1 MPANSRPRE
10 ILRNAAVRQG
20 RRLEYFTV
28 GWNLIEAAV
37 ALGAGLF
44 AGSIALIG
52 FGIDSLIETSSGAVL
67 LWRLQEG
74 EKGEKRERMA
84 LKLVG
89 LSLLALAAY
98 VAVDAVKGLIQKQP
112 PEESLVGI
120 ILAAVSLVVM
130 PLLAWAKR
138 KVAAK
143 LNSQALVA
151 DSRQTDICAYLS
163 AILLVGLSL
172 NALFGWWWADPVAAL
187 AMVPI
192 IVKEGLEALRGE
204 ACEDCYPS
212 LSVAPTKCPADCTGS
227 EKETLYRHD
236 SRSDSPGMIE

>member
-1 MPANSRPRE
+1 METQVIRRDE
-10 ILRNAAVRQG
+10 AVRQG
-20 RRLEYFTV
+20 RLLEYFTV

-37 ALGAGLF
+37 ALGAGIF

-74 EKGEKRERMA
+74 EEGEKRERMA

-89 LSLLALAAY
+89 ISLLALAAY
-98 VAVDAVKGLIQKQP
+98 VAIDAAKGLIQKES
-112 PEESLVGI
+112 PEKSLVGI

-138 KVAAK
+138 RVAAR

-151 DSRQTDICAYLS
+151 DSHQTDICAYLS
-163 AILLVGLSL
+163 AILLVGLGL
-172 NALFGWWWADPVAAL
+172 NVLFGWWWADPVAAL

-204 ACEDCYPS
+204 ACEDCHPS
-212 LSVAPTKCPADCTGS
+212 LSAPPSPCSEDCKRS
-227 EKETLYRHD
+227 ERE
-236 SRSDSPGMIE
+236 

>member
-1 MPANSRPRE
+1 MEAQVIRRDES
-10 ILRNAAVRQG
+10 VRQG

-44 AGSIALIG
+44 AASIALIG
-52 FGIDSLIETSSGAVL
+52 FGIDSLIETSSGAIL
-67 LWRLQEG
+67 LWRLKEGKEG
-74 EKGEKRERMA
+74 EQRERMA

-89 LSLLALAAY
+89 ISLLALAAY
-98 VAVDAVKGLIQKQP
+98 VAIDATKGLILKES

-120 ILAAVSLVVM
+120 LLAAVSLIVM

-138 KVAAK
+138 RVAAN

-151 DSRQTDICAYLS
+151 DSHQTDICAYLS
-163 AILLVGLSL
+163 AILLVGLGL
-172 NALFGWWWADPVAAL
+172 NALFGWWWADPIAAL

-192 IVKEGLEALRGE
+192 IVKEGLEALRG
-204 ACEDCYPS
+204 
-212 LSVAPTKCPADCTGS
+212 LSCAEESKGG
-227 EKETLYRHD
+227 R
-236 SRSDSPGMIE
+236 

>member
-1 MPANSRPRE
+1 METQVIRRDE
-10 ILRNAAVRQG
+10 AVRQG

-37 ALGAGLF
+37 AIGAGVF

-52 FGIDSLIETSSGAVL
+52 FGIDSLIETSSGAIL

-74 EKGEKRERMA
+74 EEGEKRERRA

-89 LSLLALAAY
+89 VSLLGLAAY
-98 VAVDAVKGLIQKQP
+98 VAIDATKGLILKDH
-112 PEESLVGI
+112 PEESLIGI

-138 KVAAK
+138 RVAAR
-143 LNSQALVA
+143 LNSRALVA
-151 DSRQTDICAYLS
+151 DSHQTDICAYLS
-163 AILLVGLSL
+163 AILLVGLGL
-172 NALFGWWWADPVAAL
+172 NAILGWWWADPVAAL
-187 AMVPI
+187 AMLPI

-204 ACEDCYPS
+204 ACED
-212 LSVAPTKCPADCTGS
+212 GS
-227 EKETLYRHD
+227 EGCR
-236 SRSDSPGMIE
+236 RSGGGVRSGK

>member
-1 MPANSRPRE
+1 LKNAPSRLQWYNPIME
-10 ILRNAAVRQG
+10 IQARPQEVIRDAAVRQG

-37 ALGAGLF
+37 ALGAGFF

-74 EKGEKRERMA
+74 EEGEKRERMA

-89 LSLLALAAY
+89 ISLLALAVY
-98 VAVDAVKGLIQKQP
+98 VAIDATKSLILKEP
-112 PEESLVGI
+112 PGESLVGM
-120 ILAAVSLVVM
+120 ILAAVSLIVM

-143 LNSQALVA
+143 LSSQALVA
-151 DSRQTDICAYLS
+151 DSHQTDICAYLS
-163 AILLVGLSL
+163 AILLVGLGL
-172 NALFGWWWADPVAAL
+172 NALFDWWWADPVAAL

-204 ACEDCYPS
+204 ACEDCHPS
-212 LSVAPTKCPADCTGS
+212 LSATPPKCSADCSGG
-227 EKETLYRHD
+227 EKE
-236 SRSDSPGMIE
+236 

>member
-1 MPANSRPRE
+1 ME
-10 ILRNAAVRQG
+10 IQAQPQEAIRDAAIRQG

-74 EKGEKRERMA
+74 EEGEKRERMA

-89 LSLLALAAY
+89 ISLMALAVY
-98 VAVDAVKGLIQKQP
+98 VAIDATKGLILKEP

-120 ILAAVSLVVM
+120 ILAAVSLIVM

-151 DSRQTDICAYLS
+151 DSHQTDICAYLS
-163 AILLVGLSL
+163 AILLVGLGV
-172 NALFGWWWADPVAAL
+172 NALFGWWWADPVSAL

-204 ACEDCYPS
+204 ACEECHPS
-212 LSVAPTKCPADCTGS
+212 LSVAPPKCSADCSGG
-227 EKETLYRHD
+227 EKE
-236 SRSDSPGMIE
+236 

>member
-1 MPANSRPRE
+1 MEAQVIRRDE
-10 ILRNAAVRQG
+10 AVRQG

-74 EKGEKRERMA
+74 EEGEKRERMA

-89 LSLLALAAY
+89 ISLLVLAAY
-98 VAVDAVKGLIQKQP
+98 VAIDAAKGLILQEP
-112 PEESLVGI
+112 PERSLVGI
-120 ILAAVSLVVM
+120 ILAAVSLGVM

-138 KVAAK
+138 RVAAK
-143 LNSQALVA
+143 LSSQALVA
-151 DSRQTDICAYLS
+151 DSHQTDICAYLS
-163 AILLVGLSL
+163 AILLVGLGL
-172 NALFGWWWADPVAAL
+172 NALFGWWWADPIAAL

-192 IVKEGLEALRGE
+192 IVKDGLEALRGE
-204 ACEDCYPS
+204 ACEGC
-212 LSVAPTKCPADCTGS
+212 S
-227 EKETLYRHD
+227 EKGERGMGV
-236 SRSDSPGMIE
+236 RSGK

>member
-1 MPANSRPRE
+1 ME
-10 ILRNAAVRQG
+10 IQAQPQEAIRDAAVRQG

-37 ALGAGLF
+37 ALGAGFF

-74 EKGEKRERMA
+74 EEGEKRERMA

-89 LSLLALAAY
+89 ISLMALAVY
-98 VAVDAVKGLIQKQP
+98 VAIDATKGLILKEP

-120 ILAAVSLVVM
+120 ILAAVSLIVM

-151 DSRQTDICAYLS
+151 DSHQTDICAYLS
-163 AILLVGLSL
+163 AILLVGLGV
-172 NALFGWWWADPVAAL
+172 NALFGWWWADPVSAL

-204 ACEDCYPS
+204 ACEECHPS
-212 LSVAPTKCPADCTGS
+212 LSVAPPKCSADCSGG
-227 EKETLYRHD
+227 EKE
-236 SRSDSPGMIE
+236 

>member
-1 MPANSRPRE
+1 VPANSQPQEIPRD
-10 ILRNAAVRQG
+10 AVVRQG

-74 EKGEKRERMA
+74 EEGEKRERMA

-89 LSLLALAAY
+89 ISLLALAAY
-98 VAVDAVKGLIQKQP
+98 VAIDATKGLILREP
-112 PEESLVGI
+112 PERSLVGI

-130 PLLAWAKR
+130 PLLARAKR
-138 KVAAK
+138 RVAAK

-151 DSRQTDICAYLS
+151 DSHQTDICAYLS
-163 AILLVGLSL
+163 AILLVGLGL
-172 NALFGWWWADPVAAL
+172 NGLFGWWWADPIAAL

-204 ACEDCYPS
+204 SCLEEC
-212 LSVAPTKCPADCTGS
+212 KKS
-227 EKETLYRHD
+227 EER
-236 SRSDSPGMIE
+236 

>member
-1 MPANSRPRE
+1 ME
-10 ILRNAAVRQG
+10 IQAQPQEAIRDAAVRQG

-74 EKGEKRERMA
+74 EEGEKRERMA

-89 LSLLALAAY
+89 ISLMALAVY
-98 VAVDAVKGLIQKQP
+98 VAIDAIKGLILKEP

-120 ILAAVSLVVM
+120 ILAAVSLIVM

-151 DSRQTDICAYLS
+151 DSHQTDICAYLS
-163 AILLVGLSL
+163 AILLVGLGV
-172 NALFGWWWADPVAAL
+172 NALFGWWWADPVSAL

-204 ACEDCYPS
+204 ACEECHPS
-212 LSVAPTKCPADCTGS
+212 LSVAPPKCSADCSGV
-227 EKETLYRHD
+227 EKE
-236 SRSDSPGMIE
+236 

>member
-1 MPANSRPRE
+1 MVFMPNSHSQE
-10 ILRNAAVRQG
+10 ILRDAAVRQG

-28 GWNLIEAAV
+28 GWNLIEAVV
-37 ALGAGLF
+37 ALGAGFF

-74 EKGEKRERMA
+74 EEGEKRERMA

-89 LSLLALAAY
+89 ISLLALAAY
-98 VAVDAVKGLIQKQP
+98 VAIDAVKGLIQKEP
-112 PEESLVGI
+112 PEESWVGI
-120 ILAAVSLVVM
+120 ALAVVSLGVM

-138 KVAAK
+138 KVADK

-151 DSRQTDICAYLS
+151 DSHQTDICAYLS
-163 AILLVGLSL
+163 AILLVGLTL

-187 AMVPI
+187 GMLPI

-204 ACEDCYPS
+204 ACEESRLS
-212 LSVAPTKCPADCTGS
+212 LSSTPPHCRADCNGS
-227 EKETLYRHD
+227 DKK
-236 SRSDSPGMIE
+236 

>member
-1 MPANSRPRE
+1 
-10 ILRNAAVRQG
+10 
-20 RRLEYFTV
+20 LEYFTV

-98 VAVDAVKGLIQKQP
+98 VAIDAVKGLIQKEP

-151 DSRQTDICAYLS
+151 DSHQTDICAYLS

-204 ACEDCYPS
+204 ACEECPPS
-212 LSVAPTKCPADCTGS
+212 LATPPPHGLADCARS
-227 EKETLYRHD
+227 EKENLYRHD

>member
-1 MPANSRPRE
+1 MEMHARLQEAIRD
-10 ILRNAAVRQG
+10 AAVRRG

-74 EKGEKRERMA
+74 EEGEKRERMA

-89 LSLLALAAY
+89 ISLLALAAY
-98 VAVDAVKGLIQKQP
+98 VAIDATKGLILKDP
-112 PEESLVGI
+112 PEESLLGI
-120 ILAAVSLVVM
+120 ILAAVSLTVM
-130 PLLAWAKR
+130 PLLARAKR

-151 DSRQTDICAYLS
+151 DSHQTDICAYLS
-163 AILLVGLSL
+163 AILLLGLGF
-172 NALFGWWWADPVAAL
+172 NALFGWWWADPGAAL

-204 ACEDCYPS
+204 SCKDGCPS
-212 LSVAPTKCPADCTGS
+212 FSNPSPRCS
-227 EKETLYRHD
+227 EEFEKSEER
-236 SRSDSPGMIE
+236 

>member
-1 MPANSRPRE
+1 MPANSQPQEIPRD
-10 ILRNAAVRQG
+10 AVVRQG

-74 EKGEKRERMA
+74 EEGEKRERMA

-89 LSLLALAAY
+89 ISLLALAAY
-98 VAVDAVKGLIQKQP
+98 VAIDATKGLILREP
-112 PEESLVGI
+112 PERSLVGI

-130 PLLAWAKR
+130 PLLARAKR
-138 KVAAK
+138 RVAAK

-151 DSRQTDICAYLS
+151 DSHQTDICAYLS
-163 AILLVGLSL
+163 AILLVGLGL
-172 NALFGWWWADPVAAL
+172 NGLFGWWWADPIAAL

-204 ACEDCYPS
+204 SCLEEC
-212 LSVAPTKCPADCTGS
+212 KKS
-227 EKETLYRHD
+227 EER
-236 SRSDSPGMIE
+236 

>member
-1 MPANSRPRE
+1 ME
-10 ILRNAAVRQG
+10 IQAQPQEAIRDAAVRQG

-74 EKGEKRERMA
+74 EEGEKRERMA

-89 LSLLALAAY
+89 ISLMALAVY
-98 VAVDAVKGLIQKQP
+98 VAIDATKGLILKEP

-120 ILAAVSLVVM
+120 ILAAVSLIVM

-151 DSRQTDICAYLS
+151 DSHQTDICAYLS
-163 AILLVGLSL
+163 AILLVGLGV
-172 NALFGWWWADPVAAL
+172 NALFGWWWADPVSAL

-204 ACEDCYPS
+204 ACEECHPS
-212 LSVAPTKCPADCTGS
+212 LSVAPPKCSADCSGV
-227 EKETLYRHD
+227 EKE
-236 SRSDSPGMIE
+236 

>member
-1 MPANSRPRE
+1 METQVISRDE
-10 ILRNAAVRQG
+10 AVRQG

-37 ALGAGLF
+37 GIGAGAV

-74 EKGEKRERMA
+74 EEGEKRERMA

-89 LSLLALAAY
+89 ISLLALAAY
-98 VAVDAVKGLIQKQP
+98 VAIDAAKGLLQKES
-112 PEESLVGI
+112 PEKSLVGI
-120 ILAAVSLVVM
+120 ILATVSLVVM

-138 KVAAK
+138 RVAAR

-151 DSRQTDICAYLS
+151 DSHQTDICAYLS
-163 AILLVGLSL
+163 AILLVGLGL
-172 NALFGWWWADPVAAL
+172 NALFDWWWADPLAAL
-187 AMVPI
+187 AMLPI

-204 ACEDCYPS
+204 AGEDCS
-212 LSVAPTKCPADCTGS
+212 EDCKKS
-227 EKETLYRHD
+227 EKE
-236 SRSDSPGMIE
+236 